1 MEDYRYNSS
10 NSIENDTFGMAVE
23 DDDSFDSDVFYDCNS
38 VELEK
43 KVSKD
48 EDRPS
53 KLEAKKWKS
62 ENKFDEIAQPVF
74 IKHTSM
80 PNNNY
85 ENDATDPFE

>member
-10 NSIENDTFGMAVE
+10 NSNEHDNFGMAVE

-38 VELEK
+38 VELER
-43 KVSKD
+43 KVSKN
-48 EDRPS
+48 EERPS

-62 ENKFDEIAQPVF
+62 ENKLDDVSQPVF

-80 PNNNY
+80 PGNNFG
-85 ENDATDPFE
+85 NDVVDPFE